1 MKVGDKHTATT
12 VVSDTLTA
20 EHMGSGDMPVLAT
33 PAMIA
38 LMEQAAKDLIAPSLD
53 EGNTSVGIK
62 MNVSHDKASPVGA
75 TVSATAEITEID
87 GRRIAFSVI
96 AHQGDTIIGQG
107 LHERFIVNRERFLQK
122 IY

>member
-1 MKVGDKHTATT
+1 MKVGDKHTASTT
-12 VVSDTLTA
+12 VSDTLTA

-38 LMEQAAKDLIAPSLD
+38 LMEQAAKDLIASSLD

-62 MNVSHDKASPVGA
+62 MDVSHDKASPVGA
-75 TVSATAEITEID
+75 AITATAEITEID
-87 GRRIAFSVI
+87 GRRIAFNVI

-107 LHERFIVNRERFLQK
+107 RHERFIVNRERFLQK